1 MLWRMLKVVPTF
13 GQIYEKS
20 TVPTLYAHGDLLPS
34 ACRNLQGPVDGIC
47 FLPKCGTNWEREMK
61 VRQQE
66 SKNVTF
72 IATEGS
78 WRVWS
83 RCGSPVGY
91 LRLHPWIE
99 LTYLIIEGAGQPHG
113 TAEQRRAACRQAKVK
128 EKKEEEELEHVQ
140 LLLPNWREQ
149 GEARGVRLGART
161 RSLFHSPKS
170 MQRWA
175 PRPTV
180 KILITA

>member
-1 MLWRMLKVVPTF
+1 MKKAQCPHCMPMETFSPLHVRTYRAQWMVSVSCPNVEPT
-13 GQIYEKS
+13 
-20 TVPTLYAHGDLLPS
+20 
-34 ACRNLQGPVDGIC
+34 
-47 FLPKCGTNWEREMK
+47 EREMK

-113 TAEQRRAACRQAKVK
+113 TAEQRHAACRQAKVK

-175 PRPTV
+175 SRPTV
-180 KILITA
+180 KISITA

>member
-1 MLWRMLKVVPTF
+1 MLWRMLKVVPIF

-34 ACRNLQGPVDGIC
+34 ACQNLQGPVDGIC

-128 EKKEEEELEHVQ
+128 EKKRRKNLNMFSFFSQTEGSRERPGALDLE
-140 LLLPNWREQ
+140 PEQ
-149 GEARGVRLGART
+149 GASSIPQRVCNGECHGQ
-161 RSLFHSPKS
+161 PWKS
-170 MQRWA
+170 W
-175 PRPTV
+175 
-180 KILITA
+180 